1 MAQVAQTAR
10 ISRNTMIRQYTIHD
24 EAMSPTFPNGSI
36 VIAREYDTTRFV
48 EWGEAYMLETDDG
61 PILVRLTPGKDD
73 DHFLCIRDNTDERF
87 HPIDMPKWAIR
98 GVYRVIATAKFM

>member
-10 ISRNTMIRQYTIHD
+10 ISRERMIRQYTIHD
-24 EAMSPTFPNGSI
+24 EAMAPTYPRGSI
-36 VIAREYDTTRFV
+36 IIAREYDTTRFV

-73 DHFLCIRDNTDERF
+73 DHYLCIRDNPDKRF
-87 HPIDMPKWAIR
+87 YPIDMPKDEIR
-98 GVYRVIATAKFM
+98 GVFRVVAMVKFM